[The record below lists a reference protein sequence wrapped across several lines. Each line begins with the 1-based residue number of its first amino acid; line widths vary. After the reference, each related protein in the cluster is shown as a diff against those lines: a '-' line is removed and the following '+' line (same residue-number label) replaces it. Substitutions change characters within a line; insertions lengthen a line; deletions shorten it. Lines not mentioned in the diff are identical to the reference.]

1 MSSYNSYLN
10 NEDFFSFIFNHS
22 QNELHFVWCIWTFQ
36 VFGFFL
42 LFLLRTIKQPVPS
55 NLNHFQRALIWSM
68 YICLYIA
75 LGMNV
80 TQYSMLFKLNYY
92 CKHQQL
98 RGSKRERESES
109 LVAHLWAALG
119 RWHAINWPFVGFSG
133 WIISGP
139 QTTHHQIVR
148 HFVWWVLGSS
158 EPNQSKSMNF
168 FKKFDWYVYIKIN

>member
-98 RGSKRERESES
+98 RGSKRERERES
-109 LVAHLWAALG
+109 CG
-119 RWHAINWPFVGFSG
+119 TFVGSSG
-133 WIISGP
+133 EMACNQLAICWFFRMDN
-139 QTTHHQIVR
+139 QWT
-148 HFVWWVLGSS
+148 
-158 EPNQSKSMNF
+158 PNNTPSNCEALCLVSVGVFRAKSIEINEF
-168 FKKFDWYVYIKIN
+168 LQKIWLIRIY